1 VTDGRIVADAS
12 AVLALLQGE
21 AFTGFEPSRLVGA
34 HINAVNLSEVL
45 AKLYQT
51 GLTEASAA
59 AATAALALV
68 VVAFDQALAEDTAR
82 LRARTRHA
90 GLSLA
95 DCACLASALRLHAP
109 AVSADRVWQKL
120 DIGVKVVAVR

>member
-1 VTDGRIVADAS
+1 MTDGRIVADAS

-51 GLTEASAA
+51 GLTEASAI
-59 AATAALALV
+59 AATAALDLV
-68 VVAFDQALAEDTAR
+68 VLAFDETLARDTAR
-82 LRARTRHA
+82 LRTRTRHA

-95 DCACLASALRLHAP
+95 DCACLASAMRLHAP
-109 AVSADRVWQKL
+109 AVTADRVWQKL
-120 DIGVKVVAVR
+120 DIGVEVVAIR

>member
-21 AFTGFEPSRLVGA
+21 AFTAFEPSRLVGA

-45 AKLYQT
+45 TKLYQT
-51 GLTEASAA
+51 GLTAASAA
-59 AATAALALV
+59 AAMAVLDLV
-68 VVAFDQALAEDTAR
+68 VLAFDETLAEDTAR
-82 LRARTRHA
+82 LRTRTRQA

-109 AVSADRVWQKL
+109 AVTADRVWQKL
-120 DIGVKVVAVR
+120 DIGVEVITIR

>member
-59 AATAALALV
+59 AATAALDLV
-68 VVAFDQALAEDTAR
+68 VMAFDETLAEDTAR
-82 LRARTRHA
+82 LRAHTRRA

-109 AVSADRVWQKL
+109 AVTADRVWQKL